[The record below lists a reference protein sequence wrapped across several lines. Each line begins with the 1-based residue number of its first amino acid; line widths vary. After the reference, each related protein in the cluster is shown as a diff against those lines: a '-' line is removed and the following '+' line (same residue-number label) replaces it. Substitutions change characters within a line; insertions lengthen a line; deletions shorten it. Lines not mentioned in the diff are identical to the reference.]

1 MQLLTAALGR
11 SMGEARSLGEG
22 GAIILLCGCAD
33 VTQCHRKVLA
43 ERLAEAW
50 SANVVHLTSPAK
62 QDFPGQA
69 RLC

>member
-1 MQLLTAALGR
+1 
-11 SMGEARSLGEG
+11 MGEARSLGEG

-50 SANVVHLTSPAK
+50 AADVVHLTPAAK
-62 QDFPGQA
+62 PESPGQA
-69 RLC
+69 RVW